1 MRPDLRDRFCNYLK
15 HWSFKKRICLFLI
28 AFTLLLAGCN
38 SNKVK
43 VRGKVIGLQGTVK
56 LLAEMPGQQ
65 GLVILAQQDVTDG
78 NIDLETEALQ
88 IPARVWVDVAG
99 KNTLEFILDSKD
111 QIWIQGKIK
120 FPDQIEV
127 KGSGLD
133 MEYAKLKKMFK
144 EKYEGPIEPIDKAI
158 KKIMEKPKRSKEEE
172 VLLGVHQLQ
181 RQRYI
186 RARAKYVKNLI
197 EVNPTMELSLF
208 LLQDEL
214 KDSLDLQRELF
225 KKLEIAN
232 KESNVYKTTAE
243 KLQ

>member
-1 MRPDLRDRFCNYLK
+1 M
-15 HWSFKKRICLFLI
+15 KRICLFLI

-232 KESNVYKTTAE
+232 KESNIYKTTAE
-243 KLQ
+243 KLL

>member
-1 MRPDLRDRFCNYLK
+1 M
-15 HWSFKKRICLFLI
+15 KRICLFLI

-243 KLQ
+243 KL

>member
-1 MRPDLRDRFCNYLK
+1 M
-15 HWSFKKRICLFLI
+15 KRICLFLI

-232 KESNVYKTTAE
+232 KESNIFKTTAE

>member
-1 MRPDLRDRFCNYLK
+1 MF
-15 HWSFKKRICLFLI
+15 ILI

-232 KESNVYKTTAE
+232 KESNIYKTTAE

>member
-1 MRPDLRDRFCNYLK
+1 M
-15 HWSFKKRICLFLI
+15 KRICLFLI

-99 KNTLEFILDSKD
+99 KNTLEFILDKD

>member
-1 MRPDLRDRFCNYLK
+1 M
-15 HWSFKKRICLFLI
+15 KRICLFLI

-186 RARAKYVKNLI
+186 RARAKYVKDLI
-197 EVNPTMELSLF
+197 EVNPTIELSLF

>member
-1 MRPDLRDRFCNYLK
+1 M
-15 HWSFKKRICLFLI
+15 KRICLFLI

-120 FPDQIEV
+120 FPDQLEV

>member
-1 MRPDLRDRFCNYLK
+1 M
-15 HWSFKKRICLFLI
+15 KRICLFLI

-186 RARAKYVKNLI
+186 RARAKYVKNPI

-232 KESNVYKTTAE
+232 KESNIYKTTAE

>member
-1 MRPDLRDRFCNYLK
+1 M
-15 HWSFKKRICLFLI
+15 KRICLFLI

-133 MEYAKLKKMFK
+133 IEYAKLKKMFK

>member
-1 MRPDLRDRFCNYLK
+1 M
-15 HWSFKKRICLFLI
+15 KRICLFLI

-186 RARAKYVKNLI
+186 RARAKDVKNLI

-232 KESNVYKTTAE
+232 KESNIYKTTAE

>member
-1 MRPDLRDRFCNYLK
+1 M
-15 HWSFKKRICLFLI
+15 KRICLFLI

-158 KKIMEKPKRSKEEE
+158 KKIMEEPKRSKEEE

-232 KESNVYKTTAE
+232 KESNIYKTTAE

>member
-1 MRPDLRDRFCNYLK
+1 M
-15 HWSFKKRICLFLI
+15 KRICLFLI

-99 KNTLEFILDSKD
+99 KKLEFILDSKD

-186 RARAKYVKNLI
+186 RARAKYVKNLKLTRRW
-197 EVNPTMELSLF
+197 NCLF
-208 LLQDEL
+208 
-214 KDSLDLQRELF
+214 SY
-225 KKLEIAN
+225 
-232 KESNVYKTTAE
+232 YKTN
-243 KLQ
+243 

>member
-1 MRPDLRDRFCNYLK
+1 MK
-15 HWSFKKRICLFLI
+15 SICLFLI

>member
-1 MRPDLRDRFCNYLK
+1 M
-15 HWSFKKRICLFLI
+15 KRICLFLI

-88 IPARVWVDVAG
+88 IPARVWGDVAG

-133 MEYAKLKKMFK
+133 MEYA
-144 EKYEGPIEPIDKAI
+144 
-158 KKIMEKPKRSKEEE
+158 
-172 VLLGVHQLQ
+172 
-181 RQRYI
+181 
-186 RARAKYVKNLI
+186 
-197 EVNPTMELSLF
+197 
-208 LLQDEL
+208 
-214 KDSLDLQRELF
+214 
-225 KKLEIAN
+225 
-232 KESNVYKTTAE
+232 
-243 KLQ
+243 

>member
-1 MRPDLRDRFCNYLK
+1 M
-15 HWSFKKRICLFLI
+15 KRICLFLI

-88 IPARVWVDVAG
+88 IPARVWVGVAG

-111 QIWIQGKIK
+111 QIWLQGKIK

>member
-1 MRPDLRDRFCNYLK
+1 M
-15 HWSFKKRICLFLI
+15 KRICLFLI

-197 EVNPTMELSLF
+197 EFNPTMELSLF

-232 KESNVYKTTAE
+232 KESNIYKTTAE

>member
-1 MRPDLRDRFCNYLK
+1 M
-15 HWSFKKRICLFLI
+15 KRICLFLI

-43 VRGKVIGLQGTVK
+43 VRGKVIGLHGTVK

>member
-1 MRPDLRDRFCNYLK
+1 M
-15 HWSFKKRICLFLI
+15 KRICLFLI

-144 EKYEGPIEPIDKAI
+144 EKYEGPIEPIEKAI
-158 KKIMEKPKRSKEEE
+158 KKIKEKPKRTKEEE

>member
-1 MRPDLRDRFCNYLK
+1 M
-15 HWSFKKRICLFLI
+15 KRVCLFLI

-232 KESNVYKTTAE
+232 KESNIYKTTAE

>member
-1 MRPDLRDRFCNYLK
+1 MN
-15 HWSFKKRICLFLI
+15 RICLFLI

>member
-1 MRPDLRDRFCNYLK
+1 M
-15 HWSFKKRICLFLI
+15 KRICLFLI

-133 MEYAKLKKMFK
+133 TEYAKLKKMFK

>member
-1 MRPDLRDRFCNYLK
+1 M
-15 HWSFKKRICLFLI
+15 KRICLFLI

-99 KNTLEFILDSKD
+99 KNTLEYLLDSKD
-111 QIWIQGKIK
+111 KIWIQGKIK
-120 FPDQIEV
+120 FTDQIEV

-232 KESNVYKTTAE
+232 KESNIYKTTAE

>member
-1 MRPDLRDRFCNYLK
+1 M
-15 HWSFKKRICLFLI
+15 KRICLFLI

-133 MEYAKLKKMFK
+133 MEYAKLKKRFK

>member
-1 MRPDLRDRFCNYLK
+1 M
-15 HWSFKKRICLFLI
+15 KRICLFLI
-28 AFTLLLAGCN
+28 VFTLLLAGCN

>member
-1 MRPDLRDRFCNYLK
+1 M
-15 HWSFKKRICLFLI
+15 KRICLFLI

-120 FPDQIEV
+120 FPDQMEV

-232 KESNVYKTTAE
+232 KESNIYKTTAE

>member
-1 MRPDLRDRFCNYLK
+1 M
-15 HWSFKKRICLFLI
+15 KRICLFLI

-197 EVNPTMELSLF
+197 EVNPTMELSLL

-232 KESNVYKTTAE
+232 KESNIYKTTAE

>member
-1 MRPDLRDRFCNYLK
+1 M
-15 HWSFKKRICLFLI
+15 KRICLFLI

-197 EVNPTMELSLF
+197 EGNPTMELSLF

-232 KESNVYKTTAE
+232 KESNIYKTTAE

>member
-1 MRPDLRDRFCNYLK
+1 M
-15 HWSFKKRICLFLI
+15 KRICLFLI

-197 EVNPTMELSLF
+197 EVNPTMELSHF

-232 KESNVYKTTAE
+232 KESNIYKTTAE

>member
-1 MRPDLRDRFCNYLK
+1 M
-15 HWSFKKRICLFLI
+15 KRICLFLI

-172 VLLGVHQLQ
+172 VLLGVHQLFLGVPV
-181 RQRYI
+181 RYP
-186 RARAKYVKNLI
+186 L
-197 EVNPTMELSLF
+197 LF
-208 LLQDEL
+208 SYHTDFDYFVINTIFTEI
-214 KDSLDLQRELF
+214 F
-225 KKLEIAN
+225 LEYD
-232 KESNVYKTTAE
+232 KEDNY
-243 KLQ
+243 